1 VTIHSDIAQAVK
13 EAVAE
18 ALALEEDEVTSDAA
32 ITADLGAES
41 IDLLDVLFRIE
52 RATGVKLEAA
62 DLADYIQGGIPD
74 EIFGDDDGK
83 VSETGLAQLKRVM
96 PQIDEPALAGEL
108 EAERVIDLF
117 TVSNL
122 VELVSQRG
130 AVASA

>member
-1 VTIHSDIAQAVK
+1 MTTQTDIAQAVQ

-18 ALALEEDEVTSDAA
+18 ARALEEDEVTSAAA

-74 EIFGDDDGK
+74 EVFGDDDGK
-83 VSETGLAQLKRVM
+83 VSETGLVQLKRVM
-96 PQIDEPALAGEL
+96 PQIDESALAGEL

-117 TVSNL
+117 TVANL

>member
-1 VTIHSDIAQAVK
+1 MTTQTDIAQAVQ

-74 EIFGDDDGK
+74 EVFGDDDGK
-83 VSETGLAQLKRVM
+83 VSETGLAHLKRVM
-96 PQIDEPALAGEL
+96 PQIDESALAGEL

-117 TVSNL
+117 TVANL